1 MALFK
6 GKFQKTKFAT
16 ISSSDAF
23 SASRVVKNTQRLPFS
38 LQRGTQSAWFDSSK
52 IETDKIVKLDQKF
65 FYVPIKKSNFV
76 SMMDTYLSDRS
87 NISSQAYTQI
97 SASFFGK
104 MSSMGNDD
112 LVGIMAEDGEP
123 PTASYSPSP
132 RTGISPYTTTITDLS
147 TLSTGAT
154 WSFSPGGATG
164 EYYQNEFTS
173 SHQVHFILS
182 ASVSSSTVT
191 GSGISNERGIILTS
205 SYSNLFDGA
214 GSGLGAI
221 FLKMKALG
229 DGEITDTNKFFFAEQ
244 REFLIFPHGLSGSI
258 GSSSL
263 KHATLSQSVATSNL
277 ITVYHSGSSPN
288 FGLENSQSGSHL
300 FLSTD
305 FRVTASH
312 GWYAANGSSTAYE
325 VPNISILHAAK
336 RFNGNS
342 GSI

>member
-112 LVGIMAEDGEP
+112 LVGIM
-123 PTASYSPSP
+123 
-132 RTGISPYTTTITDLS
+132 PY
-147 TLSTGAT
+147 
-154 WSFSPGGATG
+154 
-164 EYYQNEFTS
+164 
-173 SHQVHFILS
+173 
-182 ASVSSSTVT
+182 
-191 GSGISNERGIILTS
+191 
-205 SYSNLFDGA
+205 
-214 GSGLGAI
+214 
-221 FLKMKALG
+221 
-229 DGEITDTNKFFFAEQ
+229 
-244 REFLIFPHGLSGSI
+244 
-258 GSSSL
+258 
-263 KHATLSQSVATSNL
+263 
-277 ITVYHSGSSPN
+277 
-288 FGLENSQSGSHL
+288 
-300 FLSTD
+300 
-305 FRVTASH
+305 
-312 GWYAANGSSTAYE
+312 
-325 VPNISILHAAK
+325 
-336 RFNGNS
+336 
-342 GSI
+342 

>member
-1 MALFK
+1 MATLFK
-6 GKFQKTKFAT
+6 EKFQKSKFAT
-16 ISSSDAF
+16 ISSSDDF
-23 SASRVVKNTQRLPFS
+23 SASRVFKGKQRLPHS
-38 LQRGTQSAWFDSSK
+38 LQRGAQSAWFDKTK
-52 IETDKIVKLDQKF
+52 IEEDKITKLEGKF

-87 NISSQAYTQI
+87 NMSPQAYAQI

-112 LVGIMAEDGEP
+112 LVGIMAEDGAP

-132 RTGISPYTTTITDLS
+132 RTGISPYTTTITDTS

-154 WSFSPGGATG
+154 WSFAGGNG

-191 GSGISNERGIILTS
+191 GSGISNERGKINTA
-205 SYSNLFDGA
+205 SYSNLFDGE
-214 GSGLGAI
+214 GSGLGMSL
-221 FLKMKALG
+221 LKMKALG
-229 DGEITDTNKFFFAEQ
+229 DGEITDSNKFFFTETK
-244 REFLIFPHGLSGSI
+244 EFLIFPHGLSGSV

-263 KHATLSQSVATSNL
+263 KHATLAQNVVGSSL
-277 ITVYHSGSSPN
+277 ITVYHSGSLPN
-288 FGLENSQSGSHL
+288 FGLENAKSGSHL
-300 FLSTD
+300 FLSED
-305 FRVTASH
+305 LRVTASH
-312 GWYAANGSSTAYE
+312 GWYAANGSSTVYQ
-325 VPNISILHAAK
+325 VPDVSNLYAAK

-342 GSI
+342 GSV